1 MVELQHSKHHLARY
15 GEDGGRFAAAFCHGS
30 DVCFAGA
37 LDPDRKKNRA
47 GNHVIMKGNMSLLN
61 RSLKEGKI

>member
-1 MVELQHSKHHLARY
+1 MVELQHSKHHPARY

-37 LDPDRKKNRA
+37 LDPDRKNTVR
-47 GNHVIMKGNMSLLN
+47 GIM
-61 RSLKEGKI
+61 

>member
-1 MVELQHSKHHLARY
+1 MVELQHSKHHPARY

-37 LDPDRKKNRA
+37 LDPDRKKMCGESCDHERQHA
-47 GNHVIMKGNMSLLN
+47 IV
-61 RSLKEGKI
+61 E